1 MIEDTDTVKQ
11 HPLLPIKVFL
21 WIYDNWGEDAA
32 QEVLDKVQIGENSVD
47 QVEAC
52 INRPDID
59 SKDWVDFEDV

>member
-1 MIEDTDTVKQ
+1 M
-11 HPLLPIKVFL
+11 FL